1 MKKKKIA
8 ISLLV
13 ISGILLI
20 LALAFLI
27 YFFTLNR
34 ELDLSLI
41 RTGASSVT
49 KIYYFDYEDRKNRIG
64 KEVEL
69 KDEELFLQK
78 SEWTSLYD
86 MPKNLSNAFIAVED
100 KRFYEHKGIDV
111 LRTGK
116 AVLNYIFGKNKSSFG
131 GSTITQQL
139 IKNLTGENQIT
150 VRRKIEEILRAVNLE
165 TKLSK
170 NEILELY
177 LNVVYLSQNC
187 YGVGTGAEVYFGKDV
202 SELSLSECAVL
213 ASIVKSPTK
222 YDPYKNEENNIE
234 RRNVVLKEMLN
245 QGMITDSEYQN
256 ALEEQIII
264 NDNIENENKSGVYS
278 WYTEALISE
287 VATDLA
293 EKNKISFES
302 ARKLILKG
310 GLNIYSTID
319 PNIQENSEEI
329 YENYSKYILPQDGK
343 YPESACVI
351 IDPQTSDILAL
362 VGGVGKKN
370 ANMIFNRAT
379 NAKRPPGSVIKPLSV
394 YGPAIDKNLIT
405 YATVLDD
412 TPVQIKNNIA
422 WPKNSPD
429 RYRGL
434 VPIYYAIEHSINT
447 IAVKVLQ
454 KLGIDTSISYLNS
467 FLINVSEEDKND
479 SSLALGQ
486 LTNGESLLNLT
497 NAYTAFTNGGK
508 ISNPKTYLY
517 VKDNYGNIVLE
528 KETKENQVISRESAD
543 IMTKMLINVVENGT
557 ASSVKLN
564 NKNIAVAGKTGTSSN
579 NEDRWFIGY
588 TPDYV
593 CGVWTGFD
601 TPKPIYSAKNPS
613 CIIFNEIFNKIYN
626 NEDEKSDF
634 EISDSVVEKE
644 FCFDSGKLPIS
655 YCDKDMRGKR
665 TVLGY
670 FKKGTEPKIECDLHK
685 EAIIDISDGLESH
698 IASNNFNKR
707 RVYLIDYKR
716 NKYPNI
722 KILDTDYLLS
732 SVKREE

>member
-1 MKKKKIA
+1 MKKKKIV

-13 ISGILLI
+13 ISGILLVM
-20 LALAFLI
+20 LLAFLI

-49 KIYYFDYEDRKNRIG
+49 RIYYFDYEDRKNRVG

-86 MPKNLSNAFIAVED
+86 MPKNLSNAFIAIED
-100 KRFYEHKGIDV
+100 KRFFEHNGIDI

-116 AVLNYIFGKNKSSFG
+116 AVLNYVFGKDKNSFG

-139 IKNLTGENQIT
+139 IKNLTGDNQTT
-150 VRRKIEEILRAVNLE
+150 VRRKTEEILRAVNLE

-187 YGVGTGAEVYFGKDV
+187 YGVGSGAEVYFGKKV
-202 SELSLSECAVL
+202 SELSLSECAAL

-222 YDPYKNEENNIE
+222 YDPYKNEDNNIK
-234 RRNVVLKEMLN
+234 RRNLVLKEMYN
-245 QGMITDSEYQN
+245 QGMITDTEYN
-256 ALEEQIII
+256 EALKEEIEI
-264 NDNIENENKSGVYS
+264 NDNIEDENKSGIYS

-287 VATDLA
+287 VSADLA
-293 EKNKISFES
+293 EKNKISPEA

-319 PNIQENSEEI
+319 PKLQECAEEI

-351 IDPQTSDILAL
+351 IDPETSDILAL
-362 VGGVGKKN
+362 VGGIGKKN
-370 ANMIFNRAT
+370 ANIIFNRAT
-379 NAKRPPGSVIKPLSV
+379 SAKRPPGSVLKPLSV
-394 YGPAIDKNLIT
+394 YAPAIEKNLIT
-405 YATVLDD
+405 YASVMDD

-434 VPIYYAIEHSINT
+434 VPIYYAVEHSINT

-454 KLGIDTSISYLNS
+454 RVGINNSIAYLND
-467 FLINVSEEDKND
+467 FLLTVSDYDKNEA
-479 SSLALGQ
+479 SLALGQ
-486 LTNGESLLNLT
+486 LTNGESLLNIT
-497 NAYTAFTNGGK
+497 NAYTAFSNGGK
-508 ISNPKTYLY
+508 ISSPKSYLY
-517 VKDNYGNIVLE
+517 VTDNYGNIVLE
-528 KETKENQVISRESAD
+528 KDTGENQVLSKETAD
-543 IMTKMLINVVENGT
+543 IMTKMLENVVESGT
-557 ASSVKLN
+557 ASIVKLN
-564 NKNIAVAGKTGTSSN
+564 NENIALAGKTGTSSN

-601 TPKPIYSAKNPS
+601 TPKPIYASKNPS
-613 CIIFNEIFNKIYN
+613 CVIFNEIFNKIYDN
-626 NEDEKSDF
+626 QDEKSDF
-634 EISDSVVEKE
+634 QISNNIVEKE
-644 FCFDSGKLPIS
+644 FCFDSGEQPTS
-655 YCDKDMRGKR
+655 FCDKDMRGKR

-670 FKKGTEPKIECDLHK
+670 FKKGTEPKSECTLHK
-685 EAIIDISDGLESH
+685 EITIDITDGLESRLSTN
-698 IASNNFNKR
+698 ALNKR

-716 NKYPNI
+716 KEYPDI